1 MAESKIAK
9 NKIPEL
15 LKAVSADY
23 TLYGPKAEAG
33 IVALGRI
40 HSAEELMLDY
50 RNSTISAKELFL
62 PRAEVVY
69 EFDGQKF
76 VDDKLPDEKRVIFGI
91 RPCDCRAL
99 ALLDRNFD
107 TDEVKD
113 PFYVTRRQNTIVVA
127 LGCNQPLSSCFCTA
141 LGGGPFGQE
150 GADVL
155 MGDVGD
161 SLLAKAITSKGKDF
175 LTQYG
180 KFFSTAGSVSWD
192 EQAKEARNKMSTAPT
207 LIKPAFDGSE
217 LNIENLKSHL
227 DNLFED
233 EIWETISCKCLG
245 CGACSYLCPVCYCF
259 DLVDEKTASGIKK
272 IRTWDCCMFSMFTH
286 HASGHNPRSAN
297 FARLRQKIMHKFNYY
312 TERYGVNGCVGC
324 GRCIRSCPVNLDI
337 RQVLEEIAAAPS
349 ATKEK

>member
-9 NKIPEL
+9 NKISEL
-15 LKAVSADY
+15 LNAVSADY
-23 TLYGPKAEAG
+23 KLYGPKAEAG
-33 IVALGRI
+33 IVTIAHI
-40 HSAEELMLDY
+40 HSVEELMLDY
-50 RNSTISAKELFL
+50 RISTISAKELFL

-76 VDDKLPDEKRVIFGI
+76 VDDKLPDEKRVIFGM

-99 ALLDRNFD
+99 AILDRNFD
-107 TDEVKD
+107 TNQVQD

-141 LGGGPFGQE
+141 VGGDPFGDE
-150 GADVL
+150 GVDVL
-155 MGDVGD
+155 LGDVD
-161 SLLAKAITSKGKDF
+161 ETLLAKAITSKGKEF
-175 LTQYG
+175 LAQYG
-180 KFFSTAGSVSWD
+180 KFFSTAGSGSWD
-192 EQAKEARNKMSTAPT
+192 KHAKEARNK
-207 LIKPAFDGSE
+207 IKSE
-217 LNIENLKSHL
+217 LKVENIKSRL

-233 EIWETISCKCLG
+233 EIWESISGNCLG

-286 HASGHNPRSAN
+286 HASGHNPRSEN

-312 TERYGVNGCVGC
+312 TECHGIDGCVGC
-324 GRCIRSCPVNLDI
+324 GRCVRSCPVNLDI
-337 RQVLEEIAAAPS
+337 RQVLEKIAATPS

>member
-9 NKIPEL
+9 DKIPEL
-15 LKAVSADY
+15 IKAVSADY

-33 IVALGRI
+33 IVALGHI

-76 VDDKLPDEKRVIFGI
+76 VDDKLPDEKRVIFGM

-107 TDEVKD
+107 TDEVQD

-141 LGGGPFGQE
+141 VGGDPFGQE

-155 MGDVGD
+155 LGDVGD
-161 SLLAKAITSKGKDF
+161 SLLAKAITPKGKDF
-175 LTQYG
+175 LAQYG
-180 KFFSTAGSVSWD
+180 KFFSTVGSVSWD
-192 EQAKEARNKMSTAPT
+192 KQAKEARNKV
-207 LIKPAFDGSE
+207 KSE
-217 LNIENLKSHL
+217 LNVENIKSRL

-233 EIWETISCKCLG
+233 EIWETISDKCLG

-312 TERYGVNGCVGC
+312 RERYGVDGCVGC

-337 RQVLEEIAAAPS
+337 RQVLEKIAAAPS

>member
-1 MAESKIAK
+1 MADGKIDK

-23 TLYGPKAEAG
+23 MLYGPKAEAG

-40 HSAEELMLDY
+40 NSAEELMLDY

-76 VDDKLPDEKRVIFGI
+76 ADDKLSDEKRAIFGM

-127 LGCNQPLSSCFCTA
+127 LACNQPLSSCFCTA
-141 LGGGPFGQE
+141 VGGDPFGQE

-155 MGDVGD
+155 LGDIGD
-161 SLLAKAITSKGKDF
+161 SLLAKAVTPKGKDF
-175 LTQYG
+175 LASYS
-180 KFFSTAGSVSWD
+180 KFFSAKGSGNWD
-192 EQAKEARNKMSTAPT
+192 KQAKEARNK
-207 LIKPAFDGSE
+207 IKTE
-217 LNIENLKSHL
+217 LGIENIKSCL
-227 DNLFED
+227 DDRFEND
-233 EIWETISCKCLG
+233 VWKMVSLKCLG
-245 CGACSYLCPVCYCF
+245 CGACSYLCPTCYCF
-259 DLVDEKTASGIKK
+259 DLVDEKTSTGVKK
-272 IRTWDCCMFSMFTH
+272 VRTWDCCMFSLFTK
-286 HASGHNPRSAN
+286 HASGHNPRAVNS
-297 FARLRQKIMHKFNYY
+297 ARLRQKIMHKFSYY
-312 TERYGVNGCVGC
+312 MERYGVNGCVGC
-324 GRCIRSCPVNLDI
+324 GRCVRRCPVNLDI
-337 RQVLEEIAAAPS
+337 RQVLEQLMAAPNI
-349 ATKEK
+349 ATEK

>member
-23 TLYGPKAEAG
+23 TLFGPKDEAG
-33 IVALGRI
+33 IVAIAHIR
-40 HSAEELMLDY
+40 SVEELMQDY
-50 RNSTISAKELFL
+50 RISTISAKELFL

-76 VDDKLPDEKRVIFGI
+76 VDDKLPDEKRVIFGM

-107 TDEVKD
+107 TDQVKD

-127 LGCNQPLSSCFCTA
+127 LGCNQPLSSCFCTVV
-141 LGGGPFGQE
+141 GGDPFGQE

-155 MGDVGD
+155 LGDVGD
-161 SLLAKAITSKGKDF
+161 SLLAKAVTSKGKEF
-175 LTQYG
+175 LAQYG
-180 KFFSTAGSVSWD
+180 KFFSTAGPGNWD
-192 EQAKEARNKMSTAPT
+192 KHAKEAKNK
-207 LIKPAFDGSE
+207 IKSE
-217 LNIENLKSHL
+217 LKVENIKSRL

-233 EIWETISCKCLG
+233 EIWETISDKCLG

-259 DLVDEKTASGIKK
+259 DLVDEKTASGLKK
-272 IRTWDCCMFSMFTH
+272 IRTWDCCMFSMFTR

-297 FARLRQKIMHKFNYY
+297 FSRLRQKIMHKFNYH
-312 TERYGVNGCVGC
+312 TECHGIDGCVGC
-324 GRCIRSCPVNLDI
+324 GRCVRSCPVNLDI
-337 RQVLEEIAAAPS
+337 RGVLEKIATVPS